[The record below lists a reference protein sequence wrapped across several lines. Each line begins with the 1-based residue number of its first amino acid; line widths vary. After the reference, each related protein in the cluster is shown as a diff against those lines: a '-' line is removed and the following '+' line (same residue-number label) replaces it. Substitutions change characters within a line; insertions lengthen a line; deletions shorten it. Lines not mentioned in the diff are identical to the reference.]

1 MADLATKYLGLDLK
15 NPIIVSSSSL
25 TASADKIVECEKA
38 GAGAV
43 VLKSLFEE
51 QIQADTAQMMDKID
65 DAHVSESFDYL
76 TRTGNYHYIDEY
88 LTLLEEAKSK
98 VSIPVIA
105 SLNCVSSGSWIDY
118 AERLEKLG
126 ADALELNVFI
136 LPADAGTVGQEIE
149 KVYIDVCQKVRKRVT
164 IPFALKI
171 GPHFSGLANM
181 IKVLAGEGASG
192 FVLFNR
198 FYQPDVDIE
207 KLAIIAAKEL
217 SAPQEM
223 ALSLRWIA
231 LLSGEIE
238 ADFAAGTGIHDGNSV
253 VKQLLVGAKGVQIC
267 SVLYQNGIGYI
278 QTMLNVVSEW
288 MDRHNFTSLKDFQ
301 GMLCQEESD
310 RPQDYERAQYVKA
323 LVGIS

>member
-1 MADLATKYLGLDLK
+1 MADLTTKFLGIDLK
-15 NPIIVSSSSL
+15 NPVIVSSSNL
-25 TASADKIVECEKA
+25 TASADKIVACEKA

-51 QIQADTAQMMDKID
+51 QIQADTAKMMDNID
-65 DAHVSESFDYL
+65 EAHVSESYSYL
-76 TRTGNYHYIDEY
+76 MKTGNYHYIDEY
-88 LTLLEEAKSK
+88 LTLLQEAKSR

-105 SLNCVSSGSWIDY
+105 SINCVSPGSWIDY

-136 LPADAGTVGQEIE
+136 LPADVAKLGVDIE
-149 KVYIDVCQKVRKRVT
+149 NIYIDVCRKVKKKIT
-164 IPFALKI
+164 IPFSLKI

-181 IKVLAGEGASG
+181 IRVLADEGAAG
-192 FVLFNR
+192 FILFNR

-207 KLAIIAAKEL
+207 NLKIVPAREF

-223 ALSLRWIA
+223 ALALRWIA

-238 ADFAAGTGIHDGNSV
+238 ADFAAATGIHDGESV
-253 VKQLLVGAKGVQIC
+253 VKQLLVGAKAVQLC
-267 SVLYQNGIGYI
+267 SVLYQKGVDYI
-278 QTMLNVVSEW
+278 QTILKEVADW
-288 MDRHNFTSLKDFQ
+288 MDRHNYASIGAFR
-301 GMLCQEESD
+301 GILCQEESD
-310 RPQDYERAQYVKA
+310 HPEAFERAQYVKA

>member
-1 MADLATKYLGLDLK
+1 MADLKTKYLGIDLK
-15 NPIIVSSSSL
+15 NPVIVSSSSL
-25 TASADKIVECEKA
+25 TASPDKIVQCEKA

-51 QIQADTAQMMDKID
+51 QIEADTAKMMGNID
-65 DAHVSESFDYL
+65 EAHVSESYDYL

-98 VSIPVIA
+98 VSIPIIA
-105 SLNCVSSGSWIDY
+105 SMNCISSGTWIDY
-118 AERLEKLG
+118 AQRLEKLG
-126 ADALELNVFI
+126 ADGLELNVFI
-136 LPADAGTVGQEIE
+136 LPADVKKRGEDIE
-149 KVYIDVCQKVRKRVT
+149 KVYLDVCRKVKKKIN
-164 IPFALKI
+164 IPFSLKI

-181 IKVLAGEGASG
+181 VRSLADEGASG

-207 KLAIIAAKEL
+207 SLKIVPAREL

-238 ADFAAGTGIHDGNSV
+238 ADFSAATGIHDGKSII
-253 VKQLLVGAKGVQIC
+253 KQLLVGASTVQLC
-267 SVLYQNGIGYI
+267 SVLYQNGVDYI
-278 QTMLNVVSEW
+278 DTMLKVVTEW
-288 MDRHNFTSLKDFQ
+288 MDRHNYASLDEFR
-301 GMLCQEESD
+301 GMLCQEESENPED
-310 RPQDYERAQYVKA
+310 FERAQYVKA

>member
-1 MADLATKYLGLDLK
+1 MADLKTKYLGLDLK
-15 NPIIVSSSSL
+15 NPVVVSSSNL
-25 TASADKIVECEKA
+25 TASVDKIEECEKA

-51 QIQADTAQMMDKID
+51 QIKADTDSMMENAEDAQY
-65 DAHVSESFDYL
+65 AEAFDYL
-76 TRTGNYHYIDEY
+76 TRSGNYHYIDKY

-105 SLNCVSSGSWIDY
+105 SINCVSPGSWIDY
-118 AERLEKLG
+118 AKRLEKLG

-136 LPADAGTVGQEIE
+136 LPSGIRRPGAEIE
-149 KVYIDVCQKVRKRVT
+149 QIYIELCRQIRKKVS

-171 GPHFSGLANM
+171 GTHFSGLAHM
-181 IKVLAGEGASG
+181 IKNLKDEGASG

-207 KLAIIAAKEL
+207 QMDIVPGKIM

-238 ADFAAGTGIHDGNSV
+238 ADFAAATGIHDGKSII
-253 VKQLLVGAKGVQIC
+253 KQLLVGAKAVQLC
-267 SVLYQNGIGYI
+267 TVLYQNGIDYI
-278 QTMLNVVSEW
+278 SAMLNVVTEW
-288 MDRHNFTSLKDFQ
+288 MERHDFSSLEDFRGKLSREQ
-301 GMLCQEESD
+301 SANPEVF
-310 RPQDYERAQYVKA
+310 ERAQYVKA